1 MVLAISS
8 LDMGGA
14 SRVMAGIADF
24 LVEQGHRVTL
34 LVLSTAELFVP
45 TDPRVNLVTIPLRA
59 SSGGNP
65 LRAAVSN
72 VNRIRTLRRALQN
85 ADPDVL
91 LSFMDVTN
99 ILVLMASAGLP
110 IPIIVS
116 ERNDP
121 RLKGLSR
128 SWGMLRARFY
138 PRARAVVVQSP
149 DLISFFNPN
158 VQRLCTVI
166 PNPCYLPEIAVTQ
179 SPRQKKFI
187 TLGRL
192 HAQKRPDLF
201 LDAAKQV
208 LPDFPDWTAEMW
220 GRGLLEEQLRAR
232 IAALGLS
239 DRVFLRGA
247 TKETVAALASSEFLV
262 QCSDVEGFPNSVL
275 EAMAC
280 ARPVVATDCGGAMR
294 DLVIPDE
301 TGILVPRGDAAALA
315 QAIRRMIEDTQLRE
329 RLGPRARQIAERYA
343 APRVLA
349 EWEALLL
356 KHARTR

>member
-14 SRVMAGIADF
+14 SRVMAGIADY
-24 LVEQGHRVTL
+24 LVAQGHRVTL

-45 TDPRVNLVTIPLRA
+45 TDPRVKLVTIPLRA

-65 LRAAVSN
+65 IRAAISN
-72 VNRIRTLRRALQN
+72 VNRVRTLRQALKD

-99 ILVLMASAGLP
+99 ILVLMAGAGLP

-121 RLKGLSR
+121 RLKSISR
-128 SWGMLRARFY
+128 SWGMLRTRFY
-138 PRARAVVVQSP
+138 PRARAVVVQSA
-149 DLISFFNPN
+149 DLISFFNPD

-166 PNPCYLPEIAVTQ
+166 PNPCYLPEIAITE
-179 SPRQKKFI
+179 SPRQNKFI

-192 HAQKRPDLF
+192 HPQKRPDLF
-201 LDAAKQV
+201 LDAVKEV
-208 LPDFPDWTAEMW
+208 LPDHPDWTAEMW
-220 GRGLLEEQLRAR
+220 GRGPLEEKLKER
-232 IAALGLS
+232 IAALGLT

-294 DLVIPDE
+294 ELVIPDE
-301 TGILVPRGDAAALA
+301 TGILVPRGDVAALT
-315 QAIRRMIEDTQLRE
+315 QGIRRMIEDADLRD
-329 RLGPRARQIAERYA
+329 RLRPQARQVAERYA
-343 APRVLA
+343 APKVLA
-349 EWEALLL
+349 EWEKLLIQ
-356 KHARTR
+356 HVRQR